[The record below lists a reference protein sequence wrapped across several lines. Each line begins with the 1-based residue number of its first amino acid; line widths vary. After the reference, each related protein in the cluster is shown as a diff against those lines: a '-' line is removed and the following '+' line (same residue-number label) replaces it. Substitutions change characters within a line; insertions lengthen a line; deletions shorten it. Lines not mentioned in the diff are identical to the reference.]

1 MLHRIDEPYDVC
13 AMPNGDC
20 FVTTS
25 ANHIYHISADSF
37 WNVEEAHNAGFA
49 VATAYPNPGHDVLN
63 LRTALPDARVEVYD
77 ASGRHVHCKSITEN
91 VTAIDTEAWAKPV
104 HSLNAKKQAEAKS

>member
-1 MLHRIDEPYDVC
+1 M
-13 AMPNGDC
+13 
-20 FVTTS
+20 
-25 ANHIYHISADSF
+25 
-37 WNVEEAHNAGFA
+37 
-49 VATAYPNPGHDVLN
+49 LN